1 MANELLIETTFQLEK
16 DFLNIGVNF
25 DIQKPVQDYK
35 QLFSFVSTLVCTLNE
50 QAPKRILNL
59 LYRIDLSEEKVQS
72 EMQISTLTF
81 SELLA
86 ELIVKRELQK
96 VIMKNYYNSNAIFK
110 CQTTSRTNLRFKT

>member
-1 MANELLIETTFQLEK
+1 MDLKKINDTITANELLIETTFQLEK
-16 DFLNIGVNF
+16 DFLNIGFNF

-35 QLFSFVSTLVCTLNE
+35 QLFSFASTLVSTLNE
-50 QAPKRILNL
+50 QAPKQILNL

-72 EMQISTLTF
+72 EMQISTLSF

-96 VIMKNYYNSNAIFK
+96 VIMKNYYANPEN
-110 CQTTSRTNLRFKT
+110 Q